1 MAAPGQADRN
11 ANLIRLMDIL
21 HRFVPPHPL
30 PDDILV
36 REVFGAYVKDRE
48 RPLVDPNE

>member
-1 MAAPGQADRN
+1 MITLGFADRN